1 MRLHFTTREMA
12 TLAMLVACN
21 AAMELTLG
29 NLLHAVRS
37 PMTGSLLVGLNL
49 VVYAMG
55 YLRVPRPG
63 AILVIGVGTA
73 FLKFALAGSFKM
85 LALPAIVLEA
95 ALIDL
100 LISRGGLNRVT
111 LVLSGILASVFSL
124 GWRLTTAWFFVGIEP
139 AVTLARL
146 VHEDFAAR
154 APFLALLG
162 VMLASRALAGA
173 LFGLLAWRVLAL
185 VESALHS
192 GAEP

>member
-21 AAMELTLG
+21 AAIELTLG
-29 NLLHAVRS
+29 NLLHAIRS

-55 YLRVPRPG
+55 HLRVPRPG

-95 ALIDL
+95 ALIDRVV
-100 LISRGGLNRVT
+100 SSGGLNRVT
-111 LVLSGILASVFSL
+111 LMLSGVLASVFSL
-124 GWRLTTAWFFVGIEP
+124 GWRLTTAWVFVGIEP

-146 VHEDFAAR
+146 VNEDFATR
-154 APFLALLG
+154 APFLGLLA
-162 VMLASRALAGA
+162 VMLASRILAGA

-185 VESALHS
+185 VESALNN

>member
-1 MRLHFTTREMA
+1 MRLHFTTRELA

-21 AAMELTLG
+21 AAIELTLG
-29 NLLHAVRS
+29 NLLHAIRS

-95 ALIDL
+95 ALIDRVV
-100 LISRGGLNRVT
+100 SSGGLNRVT
-111 LVLSGILASVFSL
+111 LMLSGVLASVFSL
-124 GWRLTTAWFFVGIEP
+124 GWRLTTAWVFVGIEP

-146 VHEDFAAR
+146 VNEDFATR
-154 APFLALLG
+154 VPFLGLLA
-162 VMLASRALAGA
+162 VMLASRVLAGA

-185 VESALHS
+185 VESALNN
-192 GAEP
+192 GADP

>member
-1 MRLHFTTREMA
+1 VRLFFTTREMA

-55 YLRVPRPG
+55 YLRVPRFG

-100 LISRGGLNRVT
+100 LISRGGLNRLT
-111 LVLSGILASVFSL
+111 LVLSGVMASIFSL
-124 GWRLTTAWFFVGIEP
+124 GWRLTTAWIFVGIEP
-139 AVTLARL
+139 AATLARL
-146 VHEDFAAR
+146 VHEDFASR
-154 APFLALLG
+154 VPFLGLLG
-162 VMLASRALAGA
+162 VMLASRALAGG

-192 GAEP
+192 GADP